1 MLVDAAGEAP
11 GAGVLEVAAV
21 GGGEAFVEVGE
32 LVAIGG
38 EEGDVAADGADN
50 LVVVV
55 KDGGWHPSEADAVGE
70 GGAAEKGLVEVGG
83 AGLVSGG
90 EGSVAVEEVVAADEG
105 GGPVAA
111 VGVLEGDVET
121 GDVRVERAEGQ
132 VGQLGGGGVPVVH
145 DGVLDGPFFLVVVE
159 FDIAEVDA
167 AGVAHGDVAAAE
179 EVVGQEAELLR
190 KAFFFSIGPAEAGQR
205 VGQREDGVH
214 LRFVLYFLSP
224 GRKVYTKKKAGGCL
238 AYLLRGSGLP
248 DTR

>member
-1 MLVDAAGEAP
+1 MLSDAAGEAP

-21 GGGEAFVEVGE
+21 GGGDAGAEVRE
-32 LVAIGG
+32 LVAVGG

-55 KDGGWHPSEADAVGE
+55 EDGGGHPGEADAIGE
-70 GGAAEKGLVEVGG
+70 GGAAEEGLVEIGG

-90 EGSVAVEEVVAADEG
+90 QGSVAVEEVVAADEG
-105 GGPVAA
+105 GGPVAV
-111 VGVLEGDVET
+111 VGVLEGDVEA
-121 GDVRVERAEGQ
+121 GNVRVERAEGQ

-159 FDIAEVDA
+159 FDVAEVDA

-190 KAFFFSIGPAEAGQR
+190 KVFFFSVGPAEAGQC
-205 VGQREDGVH
+205 VGQ
-214 LRFVLYFLSP
+214 
-224 GRKVYTKKKAGGCL
+224 
-238 AYLLRGSGLP
+238 
-248 DTR
+248 

>member
-1 MLVDAAGEAP
+1 MLVDAADEAP

-21 GGGEAFVEVGE
+21 LGGDAFVEVGE

-50 LVVVV
+50 LVVVA

-111 VGVLEGDVET
+111 VGVLEGDVDA
-121 GDVRVERAEGQ
+121 GDV
-132 VGQLGGGGVPVVH
+132 GV
-145 DGVLDGPFFLVVVE
+145 
-159 FDIAEVDA
+159 
-167 AGVAHGDVAAAE
+167 
-179 EVVGQEAELLR
+179 
-190 KAFFFSIGPAEAGQR
+190 
-205 VGQREDGVH
+205 
-214 LRFVLYFLSP
+214 
-224 GRKVYTKKKAGGCL
+224 
-238 AYLLRGSGLP
+238 
-248 DTR
+248 